1 MASNISK
8 NMIFGS
14 LGVAGL
20 VAAACLLD
28 MATGIP
34 FARQM
39 VFDIL
44 FLLASAVVGYLGWS
58 ALKDMA

>member
-8 NMIFGS
+8 NMIYAS
-14 LGVAGL
+14 LGAAGL
-20 VAAACLLD
+20 VAAGCLLD
-28 MATGIP
+28 MVTGIP

-39 VFDIL
+39 TFDIF
-44 FLLASAVVGYLGWS
+44 FLLGAAVVGYLGWD

>member
-8 NMIFGS
+8 NMIYAS

-39 VFDIL
+39 TFDIL
-44 FLLASAVVGYLGWS
+44 FILGAAVVGYLGWD